1 MNFTNILSLAL
12 FLTLCLLASR
22 LVAWLIW
29 NVAYKRLYKR
39 VSFKKQK
46 VDENLQSLC
55 RAFEKF
61 KGKRVDSIKVV
72 FEDDS
77 THSTFFGDACDQVI
91 QTIEAFETLSED
103 EKQKLSNVA
112 QEIISNRQKQGISSH

>member
-1 MNFTNILSLAL
+1 MNLTSILTFAL
-12 FLTLCLLASR
+12 FLTLCLIASR

-29 NVAYKRLYKR
+29 NVTYKRLYKK

-46 VDENLQSLC
+46 VDENLQSLS

-61 KGKRVDSIKVV
+61 KGKRIDSIKVV
-72 FEDDS
+72 FEDNS
-77 THSTFFGDACDQVI
+77 TQTTFFGDACNQVI
-91 QTIEAFETLSED
+91 QAIEVFETLSED

-112 QEIISNRQKQGISSH
+112 QEIISNRQKERVSL